1 MVFRAI
7 LLVML
12 GCGVAQAQEADG
24 GTPAKTGLAATLP
37 DKTLKKLQAAP
48 DVFLASAAQLIYG
61 FGTDGAIDAAGIDGF
76 IAAERAR
83 IRARDMTQYL
93 AADINNDGDISKGEV
108 ATLAAAAQ
116 ASKRGRLQ
124 RGFDQADS
132 DANGMVSMAELRG
145 FAQGTAMAQMSAADA
160 DALNA
165 LLQFD
170 ANGNGSVA
178 MEEVAAGVSALME
191 NG

>member
-12 GCGVAQAQEADG
+12 GCGVAQAQEAG
-24 GTPAKTGLAATLP
+24 GQAPAKTGLAVTLP

-108 ATLAAAAQ
+108 ATLAASAQ

-160 DALNA
+160 DVLKA

-170 ANGNGSVA
+170 ANGNGTVA
-178 MEEVAAGVSALME
+178 MEEVAAGVSALMD
-191 NG
+191 GT

>member
-1 MVFRAI
+1 MLFRAI
-7 LLVML
+7 LLMIM

-24 GTPAKTGLAATLP
+24 QAPAKTGLAATLP

-93 AADINNDGDISKGEV
+93 TADINNDGDIIRDEM

-132 DANGMVSMAELRG
+132 DANGTVSMAELRG

-160 DALNA
+160 DALKA

-170 ANGNGSVA
+170 ANGNGTVA

-191 NG
+191 GT

>member
-12 GCGVAQAQEADG
+12 GCGVAQAQDADG
-24 GTPAKTGLAATLP
+24 GAPAKTGLAATLP

-48 DVFLASAAQLIYG
+48 DIFLASAAQLIYG

-93 AADINNDGDISKGEV
+93 TADINNDGDISKGEV
-108 ATLAAAAQ
+108 ATLAASAQ

-145 FAQGTAMAQMSAADA
+145 FAQGTAMAQMSAADV
-160 DALNA
+160 DALKS